1 MNSKKIDLFYK
12 YTYESKEIYTKI
24 KNTNKYISDYIKY
37 YDKILTKNDI
47 VVNDILNSKYSDY
60 LFSMSTKKYFLK
72 SNIITYAEFNEN
84 NKNNIFSDEMIY
96 GDTNLGWL
104 ILIYMLDIKEINKN
118 IVICRGRPI
127 IPEILVRCGFIPEI
141 MIDGRVDTNIDSKK
155 SKQLMTNTNRNSKNM
170 FIKKY
175 NIIPNEY
182 EVHNTLLL
190 KKYEC
195 IVYDV
200 FISIYNIKKYRQ
212 LMQTIKQREIINHS
226 LLEDMYRITQYINI
240 GGNLIFYYPCIST
253 SKSLLLLENI
263 FNCFKKITVTP
274 GRTIGILLG
283 FIFVCEGYKP
293 TEKKITQNTKQFC
306 EFIKNIINEN
316 LKLTK
321 KITLLRQNVNIL
333 LKYAPYCDALEC
345 TYLMNR
351 HKSFIIAKTVGLKT
365 IDEPIETKVV
375 TLFKHTITHHENLS
389 IKHKI
394 KCTLLY
400 PPHVQENK
408 EICENEVSGIL
419 YDINIYEPEK
429 KEIRK
434 LICYN
439 KRYNKKL
446 KMLDKCKHI
455 KQIDKY
461 IKKHNTL
468 NPIHLSIGVNVLNP
482 IHLFLKNINLSLD
495 DKQTIVYLNDTKKYF
510 ETNISSYLNDTKITH
525 FQSNFKQ
532 CIKNSKCVIGCC
544 KDINTQT
551 FQKQMLYALHCL
563 NDDDNFIL
571 AIELPITTKI
581 VIDLLYI
588 MYCSFKFV
596 YFDFPKK
603 FDNTVY
609 IHFVGHKKSLST
621 KQVLEL
627 DYEQDYTGR
636 SLIQDP
642 YVAEFVDEFI
652 EALNCYIGM
661 MSIHIELK
669 IHLDTLWDELDCKT
683 QLLL

>member
-1 MNSKKIDLFYK
+1 MNNQHIFKDNIFYKTYIPGYKNTTYMNCNIYNNVYKKIYK
-12 YTYESKEIYTKI
+12 YINDYLNNNNDALNI
-24 KNTNKYISDYIKY
+24 KYIQMTISIIGYTSLFLSNKINVDTLYE
-37 YDKILTKNDI
+37 YDKSCILIEPLIYKYSEII
-47 VVNDILNSKYSDY
+47 VLLYMLKFDKKKTYCMIGKKFGIPEVFTRCGYKINIMHNKSVNENIQRHKILNKP
-60 LFSMSTKKYFLK
+60 
-72 SNIITYAEFNEN
+72 
-84 NKNNIFSDEMIY
+84 
-96 GDTNLGWL
+96 
-104 ILIYMLDIKEINKN
+104 IKERDKI
-118 IVICRGRPI
+118 
-127 IPEILVRCGFIPEI
+127 
-141 MIDGRVDTNIDSKK
+141 
-155 SKQLMTNTNRNSKNM
+155 

-175 NIIPNEY
+175 GPNILDYYTFITKL
-182 EVHNTLLL
+182 H
-190 KKYEC
+190 KYDT
-195 IVYDV
+195 IVYSLYNSV
-200 FISIYNIKKYRQ
+200 INVTYNSI
-212 LMQTIKQREIINHS
+212 LQTIKQHELVNYTYMN
-226 LLEDMYRITQYINI
+226 DMYRIIEYINI
-240 GGNLIFYYPCIST
+240 GGTLIFNYPFFSNKKTLIQ
-253 SKSLLLLENI
+253 LENI
-263 FNCFKKITVTP
+263 FNCFKKIFAIYPNPLYDVIM
-274 GRTIGILLG
+274 GCR
-283 FIFVCEGYKP
+283 FVCEGYKP

-306 EFIKNIINEN
+306 EFIKKIINEN

-429 KEIRK
+429 KEIKK

-461 IKKHNTL
+461 IKKHN
-468 NPIHLSIGVNVLNP
+468 VLNP
-482 IHLFLKNINLSLD
+482 IHLFLKNINFSLD

-544 KDINTQT
+544 KDINTHT

-563 NDDDNFIL
+563 NDDDDFIL

-588 MYCSFKFV
+588 TYCSFKFV
-596 YFDFPKK
+596 YFDSPKK

-621 KQVLEL
+621 KQALEL
-627 DYEQDYTGR
+627 DYEQDYTGK

-683 QLLL
+683 QLA

>member
-1 MNSKKIDLFYK
+1 M
-12 YTYESKEIYTKI
+12 
-24 KNTNKYISDYIKY
+24 
-37 YDKILTKNDI
+37 
-47 VVNDILNSKYSDY
+47 
-60 LFSMSTKKYFLK
+60 
-72 SNIITYAEFNEN
+72 
-84 NKNNIFSDEMIY
+84 
-96 GDTNLGWL
+96 NLGWCIKL
-104 ILIYMLDIKEINKN
+104 YISSFNRTSKYCIISKGASTAEILIKCGYNVIDVWIDYTTANNIIFNLTTNETNNRMRRNKFKQTYNVDIHE
-118 IVICRGRPI
+118 
-127 IPEILVRCGFIPEI
+127 
-141 MIDGRVDTNIDSKK
+141 
-155 SKQLMTNTNRNSKNM
+155 
-170 FIKKY
+170 Y
-175 NIIPNEY
+175 NIHKTSIN
-182 EVHNTLLL
+182 N
-190 KKYEC
+190 KYD
-195 IVYDV
+195 IIIYDSFV
-200 FISIYNIKKYRQ
+200 SIYYYNSFNRV
-212 LMQTIKQREIINHS
+212 MQTIKQREIINHS

-240 GGNLIFYYPCIST
+240 GGKLIFYYPCIST

-263 FNCFKKITVTP
+263 FNCFEKITVTP
-274 GRTIGILLG
+274 GRTINILLG

-293 TEKKITQNTKQFC
+293 VEKKITQNTKQFC
-306 EFIKNIINEN
+306 EFIKTIINEN

-321 KITLLRQNVNIL
+321 KITLLRLNVNIL

-408 EICENEVSGIL
+408 VICENEVSGIL

-468 NPIHLSIGVNVLNP
+468 NPM
-482 IHLFLKNINLSLD
+482 HLFLKNINFSLD

-510 ETNISSYLNDTKITH
+510 ETNMASYLNDTKITH

-563 NDDDNFIL
+563 NDDDDFIL

-596 YFDFPKK
+596 YFDSPKK

-621 KQVLEL
+621 KQALEL

-683 QLLL
+683 QLLI